1 MCKFCDL
8 ELHKHMELI
17 KETLPFKE
25 WPEEA
30 KDYYGWM
37 NELWDE
43 GFKWNID
50 DNGNVF
56 LIMFNEGGY
65 NSTALDCKF
74 CPKCGNDMRKAA
86 LNFLN
91 KKNEEEIDKA
101 LT

>member
-1 MCKFCDL
+1 MCKFCNL
-8 ELHKHMELI
+8 ELYKQMETI
-17 KETLPFKE
+17 KESLSFKD
-25 WPEEA
+25 WPEEV
-30 KDYYGWM
+30 KDYYSWM

-43 GFKWNID
+43 GWKWQID

-74 CPKCGNDMRKAA
+74 CPKCGNDMRKTV
-86 LNFLN
+86 LKYLN
-91 KKNEEEIDKA
+91 KKIEKEIDKA